1 MIPHGGR
8 PWPLLFPYLYCG
20 PLCCTNKSPV
30 HTPNLW
36 FLLFCFL
43 VSFFFCFSAGVTTK
57 MDASCRMGCVFSRRR
72 LITKEGNWLL
82 WEKGTARNGNSTD
95 TRRSQ
100 GGIKFLFLKT
110 KSKTRQAR
118 RKIARGSVTR
128 RMRMVMA
135 ILIHKVSNKKTTI

>member
-43 VSFFFCFSAGVTTK
+43 VSFFFAFLPALLQKWMLRAGWDVFLAGV
-57 MDASCRMGCVFSRRR
+57 D
-72 LITKEGNWLL
+72 
-82 WEKGTARNGNSTD
+82 
-95 TRRSQ
+95 
-100 GGIKFLFLKT
+100 
-110 KSKTRQAR
+110 
-118 RKIARGSVTR
+118 
-128 RMRMVMA
+128 
-135 ILIHKVSNKKTTI
+135 